1 MCFWNDRRSLV
12 CLIMGLTSFVGVL
25 IQATTSWGQECA
37 AIHNIEITYVFGPGD
52 VYVQPG
58 DCVRFVNVHMIEHS
72 AVGLEREFNSGI
84 LMPGSTAT
92 LRFDEPMVIPYTCGV
107 HPPMVGV
114 IVVGVPG
121 PSGASSISSSDQILD
136 MSDISGDP
144 IAGKKVFNKCKTC
157 HLMEKDGINRI
168 GPNLF
173 GLIGRKS
180 GTATG
185 FKFSRAMKEANI
197 VWSVNSLSRYLIKP
211 KAFVPGTKMAFPG
224 LDTEQEIWDVI
235 SYIME
240 QNQ

>member
-1 MCFWNDRRSLV
+1 MSFWYDRRSL
-12 CLIMGLTSFVGVL
+12 IFFITGLTILVGVL
-25 IQATTSWGQECA
+25 IQAAPSWGQECA
-37 AIHNIEITYVFGPGD
+37 AVHNVEITYVFGPGD
-52 VYVQPG
+52 VYLQPG
-58 DCVRFVNVHMIEHS
+58 DCVRFVNVHMIDHS

-114 IVVGVPG
+114 IVVGVPQTG
-121 PSGASSISSSDQILD
+121 GASSISSSGENLD
-136 MSDISGDP
+136 MGDISGDP

-157 HLMEKDGINRI
+157 HLMEKDGVNRI

-180 GTATG
+180 GTAKG
-185 FKFSRAMKEANI
+185 FNFSRAMKEANI
-197 VWSVNSLSRYLIKP
+197 IWDENALSRYLVKP
-211 KAFVPGTKMAFPG
+211 KAFIPGTKMAFPG

-235 SYIME
+235 SYITE

>member
-1 MCFWNDRRSLV
+1 MSFWYDRRP
-12 CLIMGLTSFVGVL
+12 LIVFITGLTIFASVL
-25 IQATTSWGQECA
+25 IQVAPSWGQECA
-37 AIHNIEITYVFGPGD
+37 AVHNVEITYVFGPGD
-52 VYVQPG
+52 VYLQPG
-58 DCVRFVNVHMIEHS
+58 DCVRFVNVHMIDHS

-114 IVVGVPG
+114 IVVGVPQ
-121 PSGASSISSSDQILD
+121 SGGSASISSSGQNLD
-136 MSDISGDP
+136 MGDISGDP

-157 HLMEKDGINRI
+157 HLMEKDGVNRI

-180 GTATG
+180 GTAKG
-185 FKFSRAMKEANI
+185 FNFSRAMKEANI
-197 VWSVNSLSRYLIKP
+197 IWDENALSRYLVKP
-211 KAFVPGTKMAFPG
+211 KAFIPGTKMAFPG

-235 SYIME
+235 SYITE

>member
-1 MCFWNDRRSLV
+1 MSFWYDRRP
-12 CLIMGLTSFVGVL
+12 LIFFIAGLLIFVGAL
-25 IQATTSWGQECA
+25 IQAAPSWGQECA
-37 AIHNIEITYVFGPGD
+37 AVHNVEITYVFGPGD
-52 VYVQPG
+52 VYLQPG
-58 DCVRFVNVHMIEHS
+58 DCVRFVNVHMIDHS

-114 IVVGVPG
+114 IVVGVPQ
-121 PSGASSISSSDQILD
+121 SGGAASISSSGQNVD
-136 MSDISGDP
+136 MGDISGDP

-157 HLMEKDGINRI
+157 HLMEKDGVNRI

-180 GTATG
+180 GTAKG
-185 FKFSRAMKEANI
+185 FNFSRAMKEANI
-197 VWSVNSLSRYLIKP
+197 IWDENALSRYLVKP
-211 KAFVPGTKMAFPG
+211 KAFIPGTKMAFPG

-235 SYIME
+235 SYITE

>member
-1 MCFWNDRRSLV
+1 MSFWYDRRSL
-12 CLIMGLTSFVGVL
+12 IFFITGLTILVGVL
-25 IQATTSWGQECA
+25 IQAAPSWGQECA
-37 AIHNIEITYVFGPGD
+37 AVHNVEITYVFGPGD
-52 VYVQPG
+52 VYLQPG
-58 DCVRFVNVHMIEHS
+58 DCVRFVNVHMIDHS

-114 IVVGVPG
+114 IVVGVPQTG
-121 PSGASSISSSDQILD
+121 GASSISSSGQNLD
-136 MSDISGDP
+136 MGDISGDP

-157 HLMEKDGINRI
+157 HLMEKDGVNRI

-173 GLIGRKS
+173 GLLGRKS
-180 GTATG
+180 GTAKG
-185 FKFSRAMKEANI
+185 FNFSRAMKEANI
-197 VWSVNSLSRYLIKP
+197 IWDENALSRYLVKP
-211 KAFVPGTKMAFPG
+211 KAFIPGTKMAFPG

-235 SYIME
+235 SYITE

>member
-1 MCFWNDRRSLV
+1 MSFWYDRRSL
-12 CLIMGLTSFVGVL
+12 IFFITGLTILVGVL
-25 IQATTSWGQECA
+25 IQAAPSWGQECA
-37 AIHNIEITYVFGPGD
+37 AVHNVEITYVFGPGD
-52 VYVQPG
+52 VYLQPG
-58 DCVRFVNVHMIEHS
+58 DCVRFVNIHMIDHS

-114 IVVGVPG
+114 IVVGVPQTG
-121 PSGASSISSSDQILD
+121 GASSISSSGQNLD
-136 MSDISGDP
+136 MGDISGDP

-157 HLMEKDGINRI
+157 HLMEKDGVNRI

-180 GTATG
+180 GTAKG
-185 FKFSRAMKEANI
+185 FNFSRAMKEANI
-197 VWSVNSLSRYLIKP
+197 IWDENALSRYLVKP
-211 KAFVPGTKMAFPG
+211 KAFIPGTKMAFPG

-235 SYIME
+235 SYITE